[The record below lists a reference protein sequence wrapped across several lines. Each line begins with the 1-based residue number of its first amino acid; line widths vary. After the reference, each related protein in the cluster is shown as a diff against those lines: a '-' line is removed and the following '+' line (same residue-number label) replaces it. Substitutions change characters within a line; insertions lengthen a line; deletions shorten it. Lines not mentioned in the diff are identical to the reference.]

1 MNGDFGRWIRTEAS
15 LGLTLKPLTT
25 CTHAHKIGVA
35 QTNYSKGQRG
45 KMKKIL
51 LVDDQANFT
60 MMMAMKL
67 KSMGYTV
74 FTAENGSEAL
84 TIAAAEVPDL
94 IVMDIMMPVM
104 DGLTAVD
111 TLRKDPKIA
120 HIKVI
125 FLSAKGQQSDRDRA
139 AELGAAEF
147 MAKPFSPKLL
157 VEKIEALLA

>member
-1 MNGDFGRWIRTEAS
+1 MNGGFAKGG
-15 LGLTLKPLTT
+15 LGFFLTLKLLTT
-25 CTHAHKIGVA
+25 CTYAHKTGVVRI
-35 QTNYSKGQRG
+35 NYSNGQRG

-84 TIAAAEVPDL
+84 KIAAAEVPDL

-139 AELGAAEF
+139 SELGAAEF